1 MLYAARLFQV
11 ALHAL
16 VALAAW
22 IENTRRG
29 ALADFISDTMGGL
42 LCTCVSCCSLLA
54 STLIKIFSS
63 DALEAVRR

>member
-22 IENTRRG
+22 IENTR
-29 ALADFISDTMGGL
+29 
-42 LCTCVSCCSLLA
+42 CVLSLR
-54 STLIKIFSS
+54 
-63 DALEAVRR
+63 EACDKGVFPNDLPMN